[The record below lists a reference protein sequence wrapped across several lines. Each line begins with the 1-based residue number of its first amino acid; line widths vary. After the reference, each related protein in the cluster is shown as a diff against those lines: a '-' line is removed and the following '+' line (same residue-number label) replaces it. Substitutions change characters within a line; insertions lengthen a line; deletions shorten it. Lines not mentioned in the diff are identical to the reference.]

1 MEFNNFQINQK
12 YQTANNE
19 CMLRGICTPSPVV
32 TYLQEVVRSY
42 LGELAFYLIKLRTF
56 GINNEKIRENVL
68 EVLSSL
74 IIGVNYDEAQFSYIA
89 TNIYNDLTQAK
100 ELYQSVCNLK
110 NVKLEHPR
118 VVLKKPPKKNIS
130 DMIRQGQKLAT
141 KKVQKFTVEEKNLY
155 DLAFDVAKSVCI
167 HLIELQDLEIFDED
181 AYFTLLELINM
192 VNLPP
197 SVAKKMGETLENI
210 VELDHS
216 LMMKIHETK
225 IKRYGDILSTEVSVS
240 CHQNR
245 AILVSGSNLRDLELL
260 LDATKNRGV
269 DIYTHG
275 QLIIAHAFPKFKKYP
290 HLVGHY
296 GTGMENY
303 FVDFSSFP
311 GAIFMTK
318 HSMHKVENLYR
329 SRIFTTDTVA
339 PRGVVLIKQ
348 YNFEPLIE
356 SALSAKGFRHSEE
369 RGFVKLALDEKKLLQ
384 KLSKVASEIEKGTIK
399 NIFMIGVSNNTKT
412 QKEYFEKFIKLLNK
426 DCFAISFSYKSG
438 GENFL
443 SIESEYGSPIL
454 YEMLEILTKNLTI
467 EELNPI
473 VLFTR
478 CDIHS
483 LSNVI
488 YMHKIGVKKIY
499 FTDCP
504 TNLINPALVQ
514 AVVDLFG
521 VKKYTTPKEDFDE
534 MISK

>member
-1 MEFNNFQINQK
+1 M
-12 YQTANNE
+12 
-19 CMLRGICTPSPVV
+19 
-32 TYLQEVVRSY
+32 
-42 LGELAFYLIKLRTF
+42 
-56 GINNEKIRENVL
+56 
-68 EVLSSL
+68 
-74 IIGVNYDEAQFSYIA
+74 
-89 TNIYNDLTQAK
+89 
-100 ELYQSVCNLK
+100 
-110 NVKLEHPR
+110 
-118 VVLKKPPKKNIS
+118 
-130 DMIRQGQKLAT
+130 
-141 KKVQKFTVEEKNLY
+141 
-155 DLAFDVAKSVCI
+155 
-167 HLIELQDLEIFDED
+167 
-181 AYFTLLELINM
+181 
-192 VNLPP
+192 
-197 SVAKKMGETLENI
+197 
-210 VELDHS
+210 
-216 LMMKIHETK
+216 
-225 IKRYGDILSTEVSVS
+225 
-240 CHQNR
+240 
-245 AILVSGSNLRDLELL
+245 
-260 LDATKNRGV
+260 
-269 DIYTHG
+269 
-275 QLIIAHAFPKFKKYP
+275 
-290 HLVGHY
+290 
-296 GTGMENY
+296 
-303 FVDFSSFP
+303 
-311 GAIFMTK
+311 
-318 HSMHKVENLYR
+318 
-329 SRIFTTDTVA
+329 
-339 PRGVVLIKQ
+339 
-348 YNFEPLIE
+348 
-356 SALSAKGFRHSEE
+356 
-369 RGFVKLALDEKKLLQ
+369 DEKKLLQ